1 MANKTTDIENYLK
14 IEIDN
19 SASDK
24 GILQKVYNIKVLSKS
39 REINLLQKL
48 SEKKE
53 KYYNEEIIDKLFNHY
68 KISGKENT
76 NKDLYLKNKYLYL
89 TTRGV
94 MNYLRL
100 YHEQKKGVNQNYYD
114 FEIKKIINYIKS
126 ELSCNSKLSVISLGA
141 ANSDKEA
148 QIFTDLSNSQLKKI
162 DYIPV
167 DISNYLVHLGIIEL
181 SSIEK
186 LKDLEVNSI
195 IADFWDL
202 ADYVQENE
210 KVETKE
216 KLFGSNKKIF
226 LILGGTFGN
235 YTEKEFLDTII
246 KLMHVGDE
254 LIISLKLK
262 NNHAIGNSISAEYDH
277 PGDSEFLMEP
287 LTYIPYFYGY
297 ARYRRD
303 LLKKG
308 SEAELKDEDDDKKFV
323 SIIPKSDCYAPF
335 IEIEDENH
343 LLKKLRLAWT
353 TRYEKESLINWIEN
367 YRSGDENKGDFVLK
381 KHCLEQEHDH
391 ALVFLKKDWYDY
403 TYEIAKKIND
413 FNLADEYSEMIKSW
427 NLEKKFKCYSSIK
440 NLTDI
445 KKIKEKIENV
455 CKE

>member
-1 MANKTTDIENYLK
+1 MVNKTTDIEYYQK

-68 KISGKENT
+68 KILGKENT

-100 YHEQKKGVNQNYYD
+100 YHEQKNGVNKNYYK
-114 FEIKKIINYIKS
+114 FEIKKISNHIKTK
-126 ELSCNSKLSVISLGA
+126 LSDGHKLSVISLGA
-141 ANSDKEA
+141 ANSDKETE
-148 QIFTDLSNSQLKKI
+148 IFTDLNTSQLKKVE
-162 DYIPV
+162 YFPV

-202 ADYVQENE
+202 ADYIQENDKPETNE
-210 KVETKE
+210 KF
-216 KLFGSNKKIF
+216 FGSNQKIF

-246 KLMHVGDE
+246 KLMDVGDE

-262 NNHAIGNSISAEYDH
+262 NNHAVGNSISAEYDH

-335 IEIEDENH
+335 IEIEDEKH

-367 YRSGDENKGDFVLK
+367 YRSGDENKGDYVLVR
-381 KHCLEQEHDH
+381 HCIEPENDY
-391 ALVFLKKDWYDY
+391 ALVILKKDWYDY
-403 TYEIAKKIND
+403 KYEIAKKLND
-413 FNLADEYSEMIKSW
+413 FNLADEFSEIIKSW
-427 NLEKKFKCYSSIK
+427 DLGKKFRCYTSIK
-440 NLTDI
+440 NLTDVR
-445 KKIKEKIENV
+445 KIKEKIENE